1 MNMKNSLAL
10 VITEEDVNH
19 IQNLYGNKSLI
30 SEATTPIPT
39 ELKDKE
45 GVKKFQNWLDANTD
59 WLGGGKKLKSKGTG
73 YGTFGPKTTAA
84 WNTYKDKYL
93 QSLNGGTVTDVFY
106 VVDATQP
113 SGYKKVA
120 NMDELKPYIEA
131 DRNVF
136 VYSPTA
142 TQGAWKKASEV
153 TQLAS
158 IITTLP
164 PVVPPPPGAKS
175 AETAPADLDTPDKIK
190 KFKDYVISLGGNITF
205 SDPTNQFT
213 QDVKNAWDQYGQG
226 FLYSIKGSEK
236 QKELENA
243 FPNIVNMSQ
252 YADSNA
258 VGQYGKSGVS
268 GGTSGVSGVS
278 GDGAQQ

>member
-30 SEATTPIPT
+30 SEATIPA
-39 ELKDKE
+39 ELKGEE
-45 GVKKFQNWLDANTD
+45 GVRKFQNWLNSTD
-59 WLGGGKKLKSKGTG
+59 LLGGGKKLKPDNN
-73 YGTFGPKTTAA
+73 FGPKTSAA

-93 QSLNGGTVTDVFY
+93 QYLNGVTDVFY

-175 AETAPADLDTPDKIK
+175 TETAPADLDTADKIK

-226 FLYSIKGSEK
+226 FLYSIKGSERESELKK
-236 QKELENA
+236 Q
-243 FPNIVNMSQ
+243 FPNIISMSQ

-258 VGQYGKSGVS
+258 VGEYGKSGVS
-268 GGTSGVSGVS
+268 GGTSGVSGVN
-278 GDGAQQ
+278 GDGTQQ